1 MMQAMKTGR
10 INIFTKCC
18 RRLDRFF
25 FRFTYLDYDDFTLAI
40 KMG

>member
-1 MMQAMKTGR
+1 MKTVR
-10 INIFTKCC
+10 MNIFKKCC

-25 FRFTYLDYDDFTLAI
+25 FRFTYLDYDDFTLAH